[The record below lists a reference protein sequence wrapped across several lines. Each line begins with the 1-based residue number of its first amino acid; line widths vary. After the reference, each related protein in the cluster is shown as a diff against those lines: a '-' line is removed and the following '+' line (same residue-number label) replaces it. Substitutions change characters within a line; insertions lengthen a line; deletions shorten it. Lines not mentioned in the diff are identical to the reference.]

1 MSTSNIKRT
10 VKAGSSREASKA
22 ARAEARKEGY
32 TVLAA
37 ANPTETSSGN
47 WEVEVM
53 IEGEEK
59 KTLKSI
65 LKPKK
70 KPSKK
75 KEE

>member
-1 MSTSNIKRT
+1 MNTFKRT

-22 ARAEARKEGY
+22 AMAEARKEGY

-37 ANPTETSSGN
+37 AANPTEASSGN
-47 WEVEVM
+47 WEVEVV
-53 IEGEEK
+53 IEGKEK

-70 KPSKK
+70 KTSEK
-75 KEE
+75 KED